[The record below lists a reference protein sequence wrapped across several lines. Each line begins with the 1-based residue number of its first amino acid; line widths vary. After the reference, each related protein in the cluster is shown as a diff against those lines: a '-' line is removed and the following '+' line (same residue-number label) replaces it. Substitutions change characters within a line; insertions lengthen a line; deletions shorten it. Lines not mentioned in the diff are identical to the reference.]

1 MSENST
7 KSVQDP
13 VTFCEHIQ
21 SEVKKAEQKFATKKL
36 REEMTTDQ
44 IAEERVIQQQQL
56 SAIFKM
62 MEDDSDKF
70 GISSLG
76 DMTEQMKLYM

>member
-1 MSENST
+1 MSENFT

-36 REEMTTDQ
+36 QEEMSAEQ

-76 DMTEQMKLYM
+76 DMTDQMKLYM